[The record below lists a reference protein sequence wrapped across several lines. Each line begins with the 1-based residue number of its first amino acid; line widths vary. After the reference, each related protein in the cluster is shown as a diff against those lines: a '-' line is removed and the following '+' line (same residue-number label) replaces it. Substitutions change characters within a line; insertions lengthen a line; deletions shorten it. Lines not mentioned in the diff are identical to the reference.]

1 MSISPH
7 GKFRDESNAAF
18 ELPPHIFNEVHEGLV
33 DNPLLRLRNA
43 EVGTYGKKFA
53 RAFQMANLE
62 GVFERAAKVAR
73 DPLEWQSV
81 PGLTADERQAISD
94 SEDEGRHF
102 AFGLLKTNGFWGQ
115 PKQLQVTIIT
125 LCVAAVV
132 QGWNQTASN
141 GANLQWP
148 IQLGLPDAIGCDQ
161 TSGDAWKFAVVNAAT
176 YLAAS
181 LVGCW
186 LSDPLS
192 ESFAGRRAP
201 ICISAILILASMIG
215 CALTKRWT
223 ELLGCRILLGIGMGC
238 KATMVPVFAAEV
250 APAHIRGSLVM
261 NWQLFDAL
269 GIFLGFSA
277 NLILATTGAHAWRWQ
292 TASSVL
298 PTIILLT
305 LIYVVP
311 ESPRFL
317 MKRGRYPAAYQTLI
331 LLRGHSIL
339 AAKELFYVHCQMEVE
354 KHAYLKKDPEAS
366 SRSGATTRRVRPSRG
381 RPTYLTKLCQLFAV
395 PRIRRAMMA
404 AVVCMISQQLC
415 GVNVLAFYSSTIFYN
430 ANNQKCATTDKEIDM
445 TALWL
450 SWGIGLSYFVFAFPA
465 YRLIDSRGRR
475 WLLLVTLP
483 FLALTMLAAGLSFL
497 IPASN
502 PAHAPVIGTFLF
514 IFTFFYSWGMGPVP
528 FTLSAEVFPLE
539 NRVVGMSVAVFTNLF
554 GAGLLT
560 LFVPALT
567 NAIGHAGLLG
577 IFAALNVLAFGLV
590 FLFVRETAGAAIG
603 STLGGMFSVSLE
615 ELNYIFEVTTKTHR
629 DYQFRVMIP
638 WFFRNLGKL
647 VMLKEVQVPEKCYNW
662 AREREEQEEDEREK
676 RPGEEEVHEIGRD

>member
-1 MSISPH
+1 MSTSPN
-7 GKFRDESNAAF
+7 GKSSDDSSAAF
-18 ELPPHIFNEVHEGLV
+18 ELPSHIFDEVHEGLV

-73 DPLEWQSV
+73 DPLQWQSV
-81 PGLTADERQAISD
+81 PGLTADERHALSD

-186 LSDPLS
+186 LTDPMS
-192 ESFAGRRAP
+192 ECCAGRRTP
-201 ICISAILILASMIG
+201 ICVSAILILASMIG
-215 CALTKRWT
+215 CALTNHWT

-250 APAHIRGSLVM
+250 APARIRGSLVM

-269 GIFLGFSA
+269 GICLGFSA
-277 NLILATTGAHAWRWQ
+277 NLILAQTGVHAWRWQ

-317 MKRGRYPAAYQTLI
+317 MKRGRYLDAYQTLV

-366 SRSGATTRRVRPSRG
+366 AR
-381 RPTYLTKLCQLFAV
+381 
-395 PRIRRAMMA
+395 
-404 AVVCMISQQLC
+404 
-415 GVNVLAFYSSTIFYN
+415 VLAFYSSTIFFN
-430 ANNQKCATTDKEIDM
+430 ANNQKCATTDKQIDM

-497 IPASN
+497 IPVSN

-577 IFAALNVLAFGLV
+577 IFAGLNALAFGLV

-615 ELNYIFEVTTKTHR
+615 ELNYIFEVKTKTHR

-638 WFFRNLGKL
+638 WFFKNLGKL
-647 VMLKEVQVPEKCYNW
+647 VMLREVQVPEKCYNW
-662 AREREEQEEDEREK
+662 ARAREEQDDEGEK
-676 RPGEEEVHEIGRD
+676 RPMEEEVHEIGRD

>member
-1 MSISPH
+1 MSISPN
-7 GKFRDESNAAF
+7 GKSTDDSSAAF
-18 ELPPHIFNEVHEGLV
+18 ELPPHIFEEVHEGLV

-215 CALTKRWT
+215 CALTKHWT

-317 MKRGRYPAAYQTLI
+317 MKRGRYPAAYQTLV

-354 KHAYLKKDPEAS
+354 KHAYLKKDPEANS
-366 SRSGATTRRVRPSRG
+366 QAGAATRHVRPSRG
-381 RPTYLTKLCQLFAV
+381 RPTYLTKLGQLFTV
-395 PRIRRAMMA
+395 PRTRRAMMA
-404 AVVCMISQQLC
+404 AGVCMISQQLC

-615 ELNYIFEVTTKTHR
+615 ELNYIFEVTTTTHR
-629 DYQFRVMIP
+629 EYQFRVMIP

-647 VMLKEVQVPEKCYNW
+647 IMLREVQVPEKCYNW
-662 AREREEQEEDEREK
+662 AREREEQEEDEGEK
-676 RPGEEEVHEIGRD
+676 QPIEEEVHEIGRD

>member
-1 MSISPH
+1 SSDDS
-7 GKFRDESNAAF
+7 RAAF
-18 ELPPHIFNEVHEGLV
+18 ELPSHIFDEVHEGLV

-43 EVGTYGKKFA
+43 VVGTYGKKFA
-53 RAFQMANLE
+53 RAFKMENLE

-73 DPLEWQSV
+73 DPLQWQSV
-81 PGLTADERQAISD
+81 PGLTEDERDALRD

-115 PKQLQVTIIT
+115 PKQLQVTIST

-215 CALTKRWT
+215 CALTNHWT

-250 APAHIRGSLVM
+250 APARIRGSLVM

-269 GIFLGFSA
+269 GICLGFSA
-277 NLILATTGAHAWRWQ
+277 NLILAKTGVHAWRWQ

-317 MKRGRYPAAYQTLI
+317 MKRGRYQAAYQTLV

-366 SRSGATTRRVRPSRG
+366 
-381 RPTYLTKLCQLFAV
+381 
-395 PRIRRAMMA
+395 PR
-404 AVVCMISQQLC
+404 
-415 GVNVLAFYSSTIFYN
+415 VLAFYSSTIFYN
-430 ANNQKCATTDKEIDM
+430 ANNQKCAVSDKEIDM

-497 IPASN
+497 IPVSN

-514 IFTFFYSWGMGPVP
+514 IFTFFYSWGLGPVP

-577 IFAALNVLAFGLV
+577 IFAGLNALAFGLV

-615 ELNYIFEVTTKTHR
+615 ELNYIFEVTTKTHQ

-638 WFFRNLGKL
+638 WFFKNLGKL

-662 AREREEQEEDEREK
+662 ARERAGQEDEGER
-676 RPGEEEVHEIGRD
+676 RPMEEEVHEIGRD

>member
-7 GKFRDESNAAF
+7 GKPAKNSDAVFR
-18 ELPPHIFNEVHEGLV
+18 V

-43 EVGTYGKKFA
+43 EAGTYGKKFA
-53 RAFQMANLE
+53 RAYQMANLE

-73 DPLEWQSV
+73 DPLEWESV
-81 PGLTADERQAISD
+81 PGLTADERQSISD
-94 SEDEGRHF
+94 SEDEGRNF

-215 CALTKRWT
+215 CALTKHWT

-269 GIFLGFSA
+269 
-277 NLILATTGAHAWRWQ
+277 
-292 TASSVL
+292 
-298 PTIILLT
+298 
-305 LIYVVP
+305 

-317 MKRGRYPAAYQTLI
+317 MKRGRYPAAYQTLV

-366 SRSGATTRRVRPSRG
+366 SQAGAATRHVRTSRG
-381 RPTYLTKLCQLFAV
+381 RPTYLTKLGQLFAV

>member
-1 MSISPH
+1 MSTSPN
-7 GKFRDESNAAF
+7 GKSSDDSSAAF
-18 ELPPHIFNEVHEGLV
+18 ELPSHIFDEVHEGLV

-73 DPLEWQSV
+73 DPLQWQSV
-81 PGLTADERQAISD
+81 PGLTADERHALSD

-186 LSDPLS
+186 LTDPMS
-192 ESFAGRRAP
+192 ECCAGRRAP
-201 ICISAILILASMIG
+201 ICVSAILILASMIG
-215 CALTKRWT
+215 CALTNHWT

-250 APAHIRGSLVM
+250 APARIRGSLVM

-269 GIFLGFSA
+269 GICLGFSA
-277 NLILATTGAHAWRWQ
+277 NLILAKTGFHAWRWQ

-317 MKRGRYPAAYQTLI
+317 MKRGRYPDAYQTLV

-366 SRSGATTRRVRPSRG
+366 SRADAATHHVKPFRARQ
-381 RPTYLTKLCQLFAV
+381 TYLTKLGQLFTI

-404 AVVCMISQQLC
+404 ALVCMTSQQLC

-430 ANNQKCATTDKEIDM
+430 ANNQKCTVSDKEIDM

-497 IPASN
+497 IPVSN
-502 PAHAPVIGTFLF
+502 PAHAPVISTFLF
-514 IFTFFYSWGMGPVP
+514 IYTFFYSWGLGPVP

-577 IFAALNVLAFGLV
+577 IFAGLNALAFGLV

-615 ELNYIFEVTTKTHR
+615 ELNYIFEVTTKTHQ

-638 WFFRNLGKL
+638 WFFKNLGKR

-662 AREREEQEEDEREK
+662 ARERAEQEDEGEK
-676 RPGEEEVHEIGRD
+676 RPMEEEVHEVGRD

>member
-1 MSISPH
+1 MSTSPN
-7 GKFRDESNAAF
+7 GKSSDDSSAAF
-18 ELPPHIFNEVHEGLV
+18 ELPSHIFDEVHEGLV

-73 DPLEWQSV
+73 DPLQWQSV
-81 PGLTADERQAISD
+81 PGLTADERHALSD

-215 CALTKRWT
+215 CALTRHWT

-250 APAHIRGSLVM
+250 APAHIRGSVFGEPYTCDNWRSCMAVADCFIRAADDNPVDTDLRRPRVPKVLNTLV
-261 NWQLFDAL
+261 
-269 GIFLGFSA
+269 
-277 NLILATTGAHAWRWQ
+277 
-292 TASSVL
+292 
-298 PTIILLT
+298 
-305 LIYVVP
+305 
-311 ESPRFL
+311 
-317 MKRGRYPAAYQTLI
+317 

-366 SRSGATTRRVRPSRG
+366 SRAGSSTRQMKTFRG
-381 RPTYLTKLCQLFAV
+381 RPTYLTKLGQLFVV

-430 ANNQKCATTDKEIDM
+430 ANNEKCATTDKEIDM

-465 YRLIDSRGRR
+465 YRLIDSHGRR

-577 IFAALNVLAFGLV
+577 IFAGLNALAFGLV

-638 WFFRNLGKL
+638 WFFKNLGKL

-662 AREREEQEEDEREK
+662 ARAREEQDDDGEK
-676 RPGEEEVHEIGRD
+676 RPMEEEVLEIGRD